1 MPGILGHRGMG
12 IGDGE
17 NSLLS
22 LIKAV
27 QVGADGVETDVWLTN
42 DSTMVLTHDPDLEKI
57 TGEKLNVKETSF
69 KYLKKKGFIN
79 EEILTT
85 LEMLYLEMPD
95 DSLINV
101 ELKDVEAAPLV
112 GQLVN
117 SFGALDRTIF
127 SSFHHECLGVLKN
140 KVPEAH
146 IGMLIDERAKS
157 DEPLKYFKELINKY
171 NPYSLH
177 LPVQIFNEAGLEK
190 GLELIDLLRQ
200 WEIRILL
207 WTLNDPA
214 LALKVKDHC
223 DYIVTDN
230 VTQLIAA
237 FGGKV

>member
-1 MPGILGHRGMG
+1 MPGILGHRG
-12 IGDGE
+12 IGAGCGE

-22 LIKAV
+22 LIKAI
-27 QVGADGVETDVWLTN
+27 QVGADGVETDVWLTK
-42 DSTMVLTHDPDLEKI
+42 DSTMVLTHDPELEKI
-57 TGEKLNVKETSF
+57 TGEKLNVKETTF

-79 EEILTT
+79 EELLST

-101 ELKDVEAAPLV
+101 ELKDVGAAPLV

-127 SSFHHECLGVLKN
+127 SSFHHECLEVLKN
-140 KVPEAH
+140 NVPEAH
-146 IGMLIDERAKS
+146 IGLLIDERAKT
-157 DEPLKYFKELINKY
+157 DDPLEYFKELINRY

-177 LPVQIFNEAGLEK
+177 LPVQIFDEVGLER

-214 LALKVKDHC
+214 LALKVKDYC

-230 VTQLIAA
+230 LSQLIAV
-237 FGGKV
+237 FGGKS

>member
-1 MPGILGHRGMG
+1 MPKILGHRGMG
-12 IGDGE
+12 AGYGE

-27 QVGADGVETDVWLTN
+27 QIGADGVETDVWLTK
-42 DSTMVLTHDPDLEKI
+42 DSTMILTHDPELEKVI
-57 TGEKLNVKETSF
+57 GEKLNVKETSY
-69 KYLKKKGFIN
+69 KYLKKKGYIN
-79 EEILTT
+79 EEFLTT
-85 LEMLYLEMPD
+85 LEMLYLEISD

-101 ELKDVEAAPLV
+101 ELKDTEAASMV

-127 SSFHHECLGVLKN
+127 SSFHHESLDVLKKN
-140 KVPEAH
+140 VPDAH
-146 IGMLIDERAKS
+146 IGLLIDERAKT
-157 DEPLKYFKELINKY
+157 EAPLKYFKDLIESY

-177 LPVQIFNEAGLEK
+177 LPVQIFDEVGLDEGIK
-190 GLELIDLLRQ
+190 LIDFIRQ

-230 VTQLIAA
+230 ISQIIAA
-237 FGGKV
+237 LGGRD